1 VTPQYPQL
9 AREARIEGVV
19 ILQVQISKEGTVSE
33 VRVISSSHPMLLT
46 GVVDA
51 VRQWVYKPTL
61 LNGVPVEVVTTV
73 TVSFSLSQ

>member
-1 VTPQYPQL
+1 MTPQYPQL

-19 ILQVQISKEGTVSE
+19 ILQVQISKEGTISE

-73 TVSFSLSQ
+73 TVSFSLTQ